1 VEDVRLDA
9 KSALAQLTIAPHA
22 KLRIIST
29 HVMCVH
35 LIVRME
41 HLRITIHKSVI
52 HVTQAVGYARVCKK
66 EVAKNV
72 LRITII
78 RVGLV
83 F

>member
-1 VEDVRLDA
+1 VSIDA
-9 KSALAQLTIAPHA
+9 TGALAQLTIAPHV

-41 HLRITIHKSVI
+41 HLRITMHKPVI
-52 HVTQAVGYARVCKK
+52 HATQAVGYARVCEK
-66 EVAKNV
+66 EVARNV
-72 LRITII
+72 LRITTI

-83 F
+83 S